1 MDSTAMKSKTVKYL
15 LATGV
20 MLAAAS
26 WTTVASARAACPK
39 WMCGSNSP
47 VVEGAAI
54 EGRAFHEL
62 SEAGAARHGRQ
73 SGRSLTQTV
82 RIQLIPGGT
91 P

>member
-1 MDSTAMKSKTVKYL
+1 MKSKTVKYL

-47 VVEGAAI
+47 VLEGAAI
-54 EGRAFHEL
+54 EGRAFRRPQ
-62 SEAGAARHGRQ
+62 SIDGARGHD
-73 SGRSLTQTV
+73 TV
-82 RIQLIPGGT
+82 RKPVMEGSRVAR
-91 P
+91 